1 YGQLAGE
8 RVGLRTLSIVHPT
21 PSAADRQSF
30 EGREAVKAIKRLQEA
45 GYDRYAET
53 LYRDLAGQLTS
64 PGELALLAGLA
75 EKQGNH
81 FMALKVGK
89 IAAQRGIDV
98 GALSHPLGVIP
109 DSADI
114 SGSGK
119 ALAYAIARQESEF
132 NVAAISSAGARGL
145 LQLMP
150 GTAKQLAKK
159 AGMTFSQTRLTTD
172 AGYNATL
179 GSAFLGEQLDRFN
192 GSYVLTFAG
201 YNAGPNRAAQWV
213 AKYGDPRGKDVD
225 AVVDWVER
233 IPYTET
239 RSYVQR
245 VMENYE
251 AYRMR
256 ISGKYDIVGDLV
268 NGRS

>member
-1 YGQLAGE
+1 
-8 RVGLRTLSIVHPT
+8 
-21 PSAADRQSF
+21 
-30 EGREAVKAIKRLQEA
+30 
-45 GYDRYAET
+45 
-53 LYRDLAGQLTS
+53 
-64 PGELALLAGLA
+64 
-75 EKQGNH
+75 
-81 FMALKVGK
+81 
-89 IAAQRGIDV
+89 
-98 GALSHPLGVIP
+98 
-109 DSADI
+109 
-114 SGSGK
+114 
-119 ALAYAIARQESEF
+119 
-132 NVAAISSAGARGL
+132 L

-159 AGMTFSQTRLTTD
+159 AGLQFSQTRLTTD

-201 YNAGPNRAAQWV
+201 YNAGPARASQWV
-213 AKYGDPRGKDVD
+213 SKYGDPRGKDID

-251 AYRMR
+251 VYKMR

>member
-1 YGQLAGE
+1 
-8 RVGLRTLSIVHPT
+8 
-21 PSAADRQSF
+21 
-30 EGREAVKAIKRLQEA
+30 
-45 GYDRYAET
+45 
-53 LYRDLAGQLTS
+53 
-64 PGELALLAGLA
+64 
-75 EKQGNH
+75 
-81 FMALKVGK
+81 
-89 IAAQRGIDV
+89 
-98 GALSHPLGVIP
+98 IP
-109 DSADI
+109 DTADI

-132 NVAAISSAGARGL
+132 NVGAISSAGARGL

-150 GTAKQLAKK
+150 GTARQLAKK
-159 AGMTFSQTRLTTD
+159 AGLTFSQTRLTSD

-179 GSAFLGEQLDRFN
+179 GAAFLGEQLDRFS

-213 AKYGDPRGKDVD
+213 AKYGDPRGKDTD
-225 AVVDWVER
+225 AVVDWIER

-251 AYRMR
+251 VYKMR